1 MIAGLIFWVPD
12 FILFG
17 ILPLLF
23 LGGLIVIGVLLIGSP
38 NSAPTSKST
47 ALSILEERYA
57 RGEITRDE
65 FVERREVL
73 RGNAR

>member
-1 MIAGLIFWVPD
+1 MTFAWWGWGPDVVFFGL
-12 FILFG
+12 
-17 ILPLLF
+17 LPLLF

-38 NSAPTSKST
+38 RSTSSPRSS

-65 FVERREVL
+65 FIERREVL
-73 RGNAR
+73 RGNAG

>member
-1 MIAGLIFWVPD
+1 MTIAWWGWGPDVVFFGL
-12 FILFG
+12 
-17 ILPLLF
+17 LPLLF

-38 NSAPTSKST
+38 KSAPPSRTN

-57 RGEITRDE
+57 RGEITREE

-73 RGNAR
+73 RGNAL